1 MKKFLRYSGFILSAL
16 VILVLAGF
24 TIWAGN
30 PAEPQPEST
39 QSLDDTPEV
48 KFTKLNDWLVFE
60 PAGSTSATGLIL
72 YPGGRVDPRAYA
84 PHAQAIAANGFSVIV
99 VPMPLNFAFLG
110 VNRASQVIDAF
121 PEVTRWALGG
131 HSLGGAMAA
140 DYVKNHPQKM
150 DGLVLW
156 AAYPAQNT
164 DLSPLEIQ
172 EMSIFGANDGLATP
186 EEVLSARPRL
196 PVGTQFVEIPG
207 GNHAGFGWYGQ
218 QRGDGVLEIPQS
230 AQQSQIVA
238 ATVSL
243 LSGLEKE

>member
-48 KFTKLNDWLVFE
+48 KFTKLNNWLVFE
-60 PAGSTSATGLIL
+60 PTASASVTGLIL
-72 YPGGRVDPRAYA
+72 YPGGRVDPQAYA

-110 VNRASQVIDAF
+110 VNRATQVIEAF
-121 PEVTRWALGG
+121 PGIKHWAVGG

-140 DYVKNHPQKM
+140 EFVKDHPQEI
-150 DGLVLW
+150 DGLALW
-156 AAYPAQNT
+156 ASYPAENT
-164 DLSPLEIQ
+164 DLSALEIQ
-172 EMSIFGANDGLATP
+172 AMSIYATNDGLATA

-196 PVGTQFVEIPG
+196 PAGTRFVEIPG
-207 GNHAGFGWYGQ
+207 GNHAGFGWYGPQ
-218 QRGDGVLEIPQS
+218 GGDGELEITKLT
-230 AQQSQIVA
+230 QQSQIVESM
-238 ATVSL
+238 VFFL
-243 LSGLEKE
+243 YGLRKE